1 MKIEWL
7 LKGHLATYANCYGL
21 LTDKAAIVVDP
32 GKYTANIADFLK
44 NNEDKTRLILITH
57 AHYDHIGGAL
67 QLRNETGVKIAI
79 GKNEEFALSDCSF
92 NLSGRFTP
100 AIPAFNADYVI
111 EDEEEFT
118 VGDITI
124 KAYETPGHTI
134 GGMCYLIN
142 DVLFSG
148 DMLFYETIGRV
159 DLPGGNAFEMQNS
172 LNRMMWLFDDDV
184 KVYSGHGEMTTIG
197 HERKNNL
204 YLR

>member
-32 GKYTANIADFLK
+32 GKYTSNIADFLK

-148 DMLFYETIGRV
+148 DMLFYETVGRV

-172 LNRMMWLFDDDV
+172 LDRMMWLFDDDV

>member
-1 MKIEWL
+1 MKVEFL
-7 LKGHLATYANCYGL
+7 LTGHLASYANCYGL

-32 GKYTANIADFLK
+32 GKYTAKIAEFLK
-44 NNEDKTRLILITH
+44 NNSDKTRLILITH

-79 GKNEEFALSDCSF
+79 GKNEEFALSDCSY

-118 VGDITI
+118 VGDVTI

-148 DMLFYETIGRV
+148 DMLFYETVGRV

-172 LNRMMWLFDDDV
+172 LDRMMWLFDDDV

>member
-44 NNEDKTRLILITH
+44 NNADKTRLILITH

-100 AIPAFNADYVI
+100 AISAFNADYVI

-172 LNRMMWLFDDDV
+172 LDRMMWLFDDDV